1 MSLTPVG
8 QSFHSYG
15 SKLFEK
21 HCDNRFFVNP
31 MDGKEMKLY
40 QCISMVPYRHD
51 QRHPYC
57 SSSHMMAIVADWYR
71 CPKVKINSADARLH
85 VSNFSVCLLDY
96 QTCIASNYFRESL
109 DKHSVLICL
118 EQYLQA
124 TKVIKSN
131 LPASDDNLMA
141 SFSLVCLSLSSFGS
155 LATIFTFLASKSCSQ
170 SADVNIIILAVF
182 LFLANTARVVS
193 QLFVLSQTMCISV
206 GMLVHICWLS
216 VVCWISLSFFKCFI
230 HLSLSA

>member
-51 QRHPYC
+51 QQHPYC

-85 VSNFSVCLLDY
+85 VSNFSVCLVDY
-96 QTCIASNYFRESL
+96 QTCIASDYFKESL

-141 SFSLVCLSLSSFGS
+141 SFSLVCLSFSSFGS
-155 LATIFTFLASKSCSQ
+155 LSSIFTFLASKSCSR
-170 SADVNIIILAVF
+170 SADVNIIVLAVF
-182 LFLANTARVVS
+182 LFLASTARVVS
-193 QLFVLSQTMCISV
+193 RSAFCLESNHVYFGWYVSTCLLAFCCLLDKFI
-206 GMLVHICWLS
+206 
-216 VVCWISLSFFKCFI
+216 FF
-230 HLSLSA
+230 